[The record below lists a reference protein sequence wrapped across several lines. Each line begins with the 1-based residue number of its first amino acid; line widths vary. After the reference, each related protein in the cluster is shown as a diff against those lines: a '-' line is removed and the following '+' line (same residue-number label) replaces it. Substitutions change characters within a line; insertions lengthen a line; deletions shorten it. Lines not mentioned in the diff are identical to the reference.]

1 MNNTYSHMGPQ
12 CAVHVYAENKKEAV
26 ELLKEKGYNA
36 TMKNVYLLHKGQW

>member
-1 MNNTYSHMGPQ
+1 MWTKYPI
-12 CAVHVYAENKKEAV
+12 HVFAENKKEAV